1 MAFTHMAA
9 PTTTVGTTAA
19 HTVPFSE
26 NYLVQINQV
35 GAISTQVGIELT
47 SDGVN
52 WWTPSTLTPISA
64 GSNVVVY
71 VLQNMPCLQMRLN
84 ITAIDPGVTV
94 DAWVG
99 NL

>member
-1 MAFTHMAA
+1 MSFTHMAA
-9 PTTTVGTTAA
+9 PTTVTGTTAA
-19 HTVPFSE
+19 HTVPFSN
-26 NYLVQINQV
+26 NYLLQINQV
-35 GAISTQVGIELT
+35 GAVSTQVNVEMT

-52 WWTPSTLTPISA
+52 WWTPTSLTPISS

-71 VLQNMPCLQMRLN
+71 QLINMPALQMRLN
-84 ITAIDPGVTV
+84 ITAIDPNVTV